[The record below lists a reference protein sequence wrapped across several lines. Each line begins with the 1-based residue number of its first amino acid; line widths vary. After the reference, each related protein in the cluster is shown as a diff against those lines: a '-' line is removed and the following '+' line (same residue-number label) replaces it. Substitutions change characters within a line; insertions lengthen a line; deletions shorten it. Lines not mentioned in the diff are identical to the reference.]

1 MISFVIPCYRSS
13 QTIGK
18 VVQEIKTTMTDSEY
32 EVILVNDCSPD
43 NTYDVICELA
53 HADNH
58 VKGIN
63 LAKNFGQHAAI
74 MAGLSYASG
83 DVVVCMDDDGQTPA
97 CEVGKLL
104 AAIDSGSDVVY
115 ARYSH
120 KRQLLFCCLSILC
133 SIPGSKPHRINSS

>member
-18 VVQEIKTTMTDSEY
+18 VVQEIETTMTDSEY

-53 HADNH
+53 HADRH

-63 LAKNFGQHAAI
+63 LARNFGQHAAI

-83 DVVVCMDDDGQTPA
+83 DVVVCLNDDGQPPA
-97 CEVGKLL
+97 CEVG
-104 AAIDSGSDVVY
+104 
-115 ARYSH
+115 
-120 KRQLLFCCLSILC
+120 
-133 SIPGSKPHRINSS
+133 